1 MAQGG
6 GEVWSRPTTR
16 TPQLALSPLP
26 PEDPRA
32 SVPLLALVSGAFEAM
47 ASTRYQHRT
56 EVDPD
61 RGSYRFDCV
70 GLVSW
75 ALKQATP
82 QAWAS
87 LRETMALSPGRI
99 PSPPTMVRF
108 FAGLARQPQ
117 PGSGR
122 CLAASSSCGAGS
134 FSMTAARIDATQ
146 QPRQRPC
153 RDPRRH
159 PRADRPRPVAG
170 TGVRCHLHPHEDDSR
185 PLDRRAMTFERT
197 GRPSSLGQGV
207 IALVADP
214 SDGAL
219 RGFRWRPTGPSVLAP
234 IGAGRPLR

>member
-1 MAQGG
+1 MPLALGIHSLTPQPGMAQGG

-32 SVPLLALVSGAFEAM
+32 SLPLLALVSGALEAM

-56 EVDPD
+56 EVDPA

-122 CLAASSSCGAGS
+122 CGCSMPPPPPMRTTPGPWIAA
-134 FSMTAARIDATQ
+134 
-146 QPRQRPC
+146 P
-153 RDPRRH
+153 
-159 PRADRPRPVAG
+159 
-170 TGVRCHLHPHEDDSR
+170 
-185 PLDRRAMTFERT
+185 
-197 GRPSSLGQGV
+197 
-207 IALVADP
+207 
-214 SDGAL
+214 
-219 RGFRWRPTGPSVLAP
+219 
-234 IGAGRPLR
+234 